1 MGCIVASRSAAVAV
15 AAVDVI
21 AGIVAALLLVVDTD
35 DVLIEEVDG
44 PLIAKASNAATQWV
58 KFLVEVVE
66 DVIDASVAAV
76 VVVVAASS
84 SEVNSLNA
92 SSQLS
97 MFMLK
102 GCCVVEEVVVV
113 DSATATTLCLLRV
126 MSCDGRRL
134 GDTVG
139 GGSIIGAL

>member
-1 MGCIVASRSAAVAV
+1 LGCIVASRAAAVAV
-15 AAVDVI
+15 AAVDVM

-102 GCCVVEEVVVV
+102 GCCVVEEVVV